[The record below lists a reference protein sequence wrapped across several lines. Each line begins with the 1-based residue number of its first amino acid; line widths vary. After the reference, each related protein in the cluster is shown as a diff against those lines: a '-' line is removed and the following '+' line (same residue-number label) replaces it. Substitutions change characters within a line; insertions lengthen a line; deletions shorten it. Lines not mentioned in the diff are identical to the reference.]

1 MRIMKQGRLGKR
13 HLRTDGFSLMEMLVS
28 IAIIVLLMS
37 AVFPFLFQAQK
48 RFQGNVVV
56 SEANQAA
63 RAGLEVMAQEIGQ
76 VQARLDVEAGESGLD
91 PDSEQRDG
99 PGIVACDIFSEHSS
113 LRPMFFASPMN
124 SFQHFRW
131 SELLTQRAREH
142 TPDCSARC
150 CSA

>member
-63 RAGLEVMAQEIGQ
+63 RAGLEVMTQEIGQ
-76 VQARLDVEAGESGLD
+76 AGYN
-91 PDSEQRDG
+91 PQFT
-99 PGIVACDIFSEHSS
+99 VNKTSS
-113 LRPMFFASPMN
+113 TS
-124 SFQHFRW
+124 
-131 SELLTQRAREH
+131 LTTNGAW
-142 TPDCSARC
+142 
-150 CSA
+150 